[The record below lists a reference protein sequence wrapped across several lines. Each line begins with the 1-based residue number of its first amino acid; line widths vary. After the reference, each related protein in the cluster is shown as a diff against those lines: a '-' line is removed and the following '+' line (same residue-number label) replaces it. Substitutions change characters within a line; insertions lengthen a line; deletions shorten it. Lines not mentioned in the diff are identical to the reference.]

1 MGELKRQR
9 QNLENNCRGRER
21 IKKKKKKKTTLLT
34 EQQDTAVFSSE
45 AMQAGRQGKRLVKA
59 YKLSAVR

>member
-21 IKKKKKKKTTLLT
+21 KKKKKTLLT
-34 EQQDTAVFSSE
+34 ERQDMAVFSSE
-45 AMQAGRQGKRLVKA
+45 AVQARRQGKNTFKVLKE
-59 YKLSAVR
+59 KHLLT